1 MSCNKEWNDDFLD
14 TSFPKSFLNKEYK
27 NHIEGI
33 EFAKQEALMPQT
45 MVVLE
50 NVRNIAGPRHAHEW
64 KYIIEKLRDLGYRVS
79 SKPFV
84 VSPHR
89 IPPSYGGTPQARER
103 VFIVGTRLP
112 SKRHRSPPR
121 DPRRLIEACHRS
133 A

>member
-1 MSCNKEWNDDFLD
+1 
-14 TSFPKSFLNKEYK
+14 
-27 NHIEGI
+27 
-33 EFAKQEALMPQT
+33 

-64 KYIIEKLRDLGYRVS
+64 TYIVNKLRDLGYRVS

-89 IPPSYGGTPQARER
+89 IPPTYGGTPQARER

-112 SKRHRSPPR
+112 SKRHALIDND
-121 DPRRLIEACHRS
+121 DPLEFPTDFDGWDPQKWNLFEDLPLDNTKENLMK
-133 A
+133 